1 MSGESRLFRKTLAVS
16 SRAKRGIRGVPGG
29 ALVNAE
35 HGFLACWLGM
45 TSITRAY
52 TTPMNRRH
60 FLEVAAASAAGLA
73 ATRSVPNVSTAAPL
87 QRIGL
92 ELYSVRK
99 EMAKD
104 FDRTLATV
112 REIGYTDVE
121 LLWSFDNFG
130 KSPAEVKAALQREG
144 LRAPSAHIAPITI
157 LVGWEKRLETAT
169 LLGHEYLIVPSL
181 TNDTSR
187 TLDEWREW
195 ADKFNAAGAV
205 ARRAG
210 IWLAFHNEPNHMKPI
225 DGRVPYEV
233 FVERTDPAVVRHQL
247 DIGNMALGGADP
259 MAYLQKYRDRYWSF
273 HFKDVVADRSR
284 DTELGTGAVD
294 LPRIVA
300 AISNIGAKPCYVEQ
314 EGSADALASARR
326 NFAYLRGLK

>member
-1 MSGESRLFRKTLAVS
+1 MDRRRFLQMSSGAV
-16 SRAKRGIRGVPGG
+16 AGMAVTG
-29 ALVNAE
+29 A
-35 HGFLACWLGM
+35 
-45 TSITRAY
+45 R
-52 TTPMNRRH
+52 
-60 FLEVAAASAAGLA
+60 SAHV
-73 ATRSVPNVSTAAPL
+73 TEAPL
-87 QRIGL
+87 DRIGL
-92 ELYSVRK
+92 ELYSVRR

-130 KSPAEVKAALQREG
+130 KSPAQVKAALEREG

-157 LVGWEKRLETAT
+157 LVGWEKRLETAK

-210 IWLAFHNEPNHMKPI
+210 LWLAFHNEPNHMKPI
-225 DGRVPYEV
+225 DGQVPYDV
-233 FVERTDPAVVRHQL
+233 FVERTDPSVVRHQL
-247 DIGNMALGGADP
+247 DVGNMALGGGDP
-259 MAYLQKYRDRYWSF
+259 LRYLERYRDRYWSF
-273 HFKDVVADRSR
+273 HLKDVVADRSR
-284 DTELGTGAVD
+284 DTDLGTGVLD
-294 LPRIVA
+294 LRRIVA
-300 AISNIGAKPCYVEQ
+300 AIPTIAGKPCYVEQ
-314 EGSADALASARR
+314 EGSTDPPASARR
-326 NFAYLRGLK
+326 NCQFLRGLR